1 MITHLKIVLGIFVGF
16 GVGAL
21 MVADA
26 HAQAAP
32 PVYESE
38 RMLGPTSAD
47 ATGIRRAL
55 SVVHSQPSTA
65 RAKWTCYRLASS
77 SGDTGFR
84 TEVTTSSPSFHAKAF
99 WGHLAV

>member
-47 ATGIRRAL
+47 ATGKDFTDAKGRRWIA
-55 SVVHSQPSTA
+55 VG
-65 RAKWTCYRLASS
+65 RW
-77 SGDTGFR
+77 FR
-84 TEVTTSSPSFHAKAF
+84 RR
-99 WGHLAV
+99 